1 MESSLVS
8 VLGSQKGLGKFFGG
22 EVSEFVHGDGEGLV
36 SGIVLVDEV
45 QVALEDSVSVEEL
58 IVVISLLV
66 LLHPESE
73 GGLVFGLSEGIGN
86 SEEHSD
92 GKNYFQHGWM

>member
-1 MESSLVS
+1 LVLDVRNSSLGSPIPLGRKSSDLGSVGGMESSLVS
-8 VLGSQKGLGKFFGG
+8 VLGSQIGLGKFFGG

-73 GGLVFGLSEGIGN
+73 G
-86 SEEHSD
+86 
-92 GKNYFQHGWM
+92 